1 MPVLQWGRVDVWEEV
16 QHSASWLAFW
26 GGGPNKHAHKW
37 FGLQGSTEGV
47 SKEFIEDIR
56 QAVHRR
62 PDAMV
67 TRPLCGQ
74 ALCEIHS
81 EAHREATAALNRA
94 VSPAEAAGP
103 AGAELS
109 AEEQGAKRMQ
119 LADDLGKHDAFS
131 LARLLDAELGV
142 SVFRFVR
149 APERAPLSQPPLVV
163 AARY

>member
-26 GGGPNKHAHKW
+26 GGGPNKHAHVW
-37 FGLQGSTEGV
+37 FGLQGSTGNV
-47 SKEFIEDIR
+47 SEEFIEDIR

-94 VSPAEAAGP
+94 VSPPEAADPP

-119 LADDLGKHDAFS
+119 LADDLGKHDAS
-131 LARLLDAELGV
+131 RPCPLA
-142 SVFRFVR
+142 
-149 APERAPLSQPPLVV
+149 
-163 AARY
+163 

>member
-1 MPVLQWGRVDVWEEV
+1 MPVLQWGCVDVWEEV

-26 GGGPNKHAHKW
+26 GGGPNKHAHEW
-37 FGLQGSTEGV
+37 FGLQGSTGDV
-47 SKEFIEDIR
+47 SEELIEDIR

-81 EAHREATAALNRA
+81 KAHREATAALNRA
-94 VSPAEAAGP
+94 VSPPEAADP

-119 LADDLGKHDAFS
+119 LADDLGKLDAS
-131 LARLLDAELGV
+131 RSWRLLDAELGTV
-142 SVFRFVR
+142 QVYPCS
-149 APERAPLSQPPLVV
+149 
-163 AARY
+163 